1 MMETNLARRFAAAS
15 VLVPVVLMAVAWLPS
30 PCFSVGAAVFLA
42 VACWE
47 WAGLSEWGSPARR
60 AAYVALNTG
69 LLLALFL
76 LGPEHSPLLAFCM
89 AGAAWWVVALR
100 WVLHAQQGRPSV
112 ALGVPWLHWLCG
124 WLTLVPAWSALV
136 YLHQRNGDGRWWV
149 LLLFVLVWSADIGA
163 YFSGRRFGRRRL
175 ASRVSPGKSWEG
187 VLGGSAACLLIGI
200 ALTLYLGGD
209 FSSPWVLPALCVGVA
224 VLGVLGDLFESLLK
238 RRAGTKDSGMLIPGH
253 GGVLDRIDSLS
264 AAAPCFAL
272 GIVLL
277 FGS

>member
-1 MMETNLARRFAAAS
+1 METNLARRFVAAL
-15 VLVPVVLMAVAWLPS
+15 VLLPVVSMAVTWLPS
-30 PCFSVGAAVFLA
+30 PCFAAGAAVFLA

-47 WAGLSEWGSPARR
+47 WAGLSEWRSPARR
-60 AAYVALNTG
+60 ATYVALGAVLPLSLFG
-69 LLLALFL
+69 L
-76 LGPEHSPLLAFCM
+76 GREYSPLLALCM
-89 AGAAWWVVALR
+89 VGAAWWVVALR
-100 WVLHAQQGRPSV
+100 WVLHAQQGRPAA

-136 YLHQRNGDGRWWV
+136 YLHERNGEGRWWV
-149 LLLFVLVWSADIGA
+149 LLLLVLVWSADIGA

-187 VLGGSAACLLIGI
+187 VLGGAAACLLIGI

-209 FSSPWVLPALCVGVA
+209 FASPWVFPVLCVGVA

-238 RRAGTKDSGMLIPGH
+238 RRAGTKDSGTLIPGH

-264 AAAPCFAL
+264 AAAPCFTL

>member
-1 MMETNLARRFAAAS
+1 M
-15 VLVPVVLMAVAWLPS
+15 
-30 PCFSVGAAVFLA
+30 
-42 VACWE
+42 
-47 WAGLSEWGSPARR
+47 
-60 AAYVALNTG
+60 
-69 LLLALFL
+69 
-76 LGPEHSPLLAFCM
+76 
-89 AGAAWWVVALR
+89 
-100 WVLHAQQGRPSV
+100 
-112 ALGVPWLHWLCG
+112 
-124 WLTLVPAWSALV
+124 
-136 YLHQRNGDGRWWV
+136 
-149 LLLFVLVWSADIGA
+149 
-163 YFSGRRFGRRRL
+163 
-175 ASRVSPGKSWEG
+175 
-187 VLGGSAACLLIGI
+187 LIGV